1 MCVQVCGMCVS
12 ESAHTCWASRVW
24 TCVLQ
29 VGSRIMIR
37 LVFEVWALERTD
49 LSLTVSQ

>member
-12 ESAHTCWASRVW
+12 KVHTHAGQDRVW
-24 TCVLQ
+24 TSVLQ

-37 LVFEVWALERTD
+37 LVFVVWALERTD